1 MGALLVRGG
10 RPRDAG
16 ARLIPQPLWS
26 GPEVLDPVVP
36 TAPFDLVLLDRDG
49 TLNVRVP
56 DGYVTS
62 PDGLIML
69 AGAAEAVARF
79 TRAGCRTVLVTNQ
92 RAIARG
98 LMSVADLDAI
108 HHRLGQALAAAG
120 GRLDAIATCPH
131 EVGECGCRK
140 PLDGLFREAL
150 ARSPWARPGRC
161 LMIGDMPS
169 DLIPA
174 EALGIPTLRVGP
186 DQPFGVMVDRVL
198 GHRPG

>member
-10 RPRDAG
+10 RPLDAG
-16 ARLIPQPLWS
+16 ARLIPAPRWS
-26 GPEVLDPVVP
+26 GPEVLDPVPP

-56 DGYVTS
+56 DGYITS
-62 PDGLIML
+62 PDDLVVL
-69 AGAAEAVARF
+69 PGAAEAVARF

-92 RAIARG
+92 RGVARG
-98 LMSVADLDAI
+98 LMSTADLDAV
-108 HHRLGQALAAAG
+108 HDRLGQALAAAG

-150 ARSPWARPGRC
+150 ARAPWARPGRC

-169 DLIPA
+169 DLTPA
-174 EALGIPTLRVGP
+174 EALGIPAVRVGP
-186 DQPFGVMVDRVL
+186 DQPVDVVVDRVL
-198 GHRPG
+198 VHRPA